1 MRSLRSRLAL
11 LLVVAIVGVVALAA
25 GISVLVLER
34 PDRESFRQTFA
45 EEVRIVSTVLAHD
58 PTAATRLGISV
69 GAAPVGNV
77 EDDNDL
83 RVRRSRGIGGTLKD
97 QGLDIKVRIVADLQ
111 GRTRQLAFE
120 FAPGRWAYLPY
131 PGFPPRNW
139 PAFVFYMVVVV
150 TGAAGVSLF
159 AATKVTRPLKILD
172 LAVSSV
178 GRDGLPA
185 HVPED
190 GPAEMRATAA
200 ALNRL
205 TARVRE
211 AVESRMRLV
220 AAAGHDLRTPMTRMR
235 LRAEFLPDEDRE
247 VWLKDL
253 AELDRIADSAIRLV
267 REEVDEASIED
278 VPLGPMIREIAG
290 ELVEI
295 GRDVVVETASAGPM
309 GPGSSGPITRA
320 RPLALKRALRNLV
333 DNAAVHGGGARV
345 SLASDV
351 DAAIVIIADDG
362 PGIPEDLIGRAFEPF
377 FRVDPGRRQFKPGA
391 GLGMA
396 IAKEI
401 IDQAGGAIIV
411 ANRRGGGLD
420 QTIRL
425 PLAHD
430 IA

>member
-25 GISVLVLER
+25 GISVFVLER

-45 EEVRIVSTVLAHD
+45 EEVRIVSTVLAQD
-58 PTAATRLGISV
+58 PTAAQRLGITV

-77 EDDNDL
+77 EDDDDL
-83 RVRRSRGIGGTLKD
+83 RVRRSHGIGDTLKD

-139 PAFVFYMVVVV
+139 PVFVFYMIVVVI
-150 TGAAGVSLF
+150 GAAAVSLY
-159 AATKVTRPLKILD
+159 AATKMTRPLKILD

-185 HVPED
+185 HIPED

-235 LRAEFLPDEDRE
+235 LRAEFLPEEDRE

-267 REEVDEASIED
+267 REEVDDTSIED

-295 GRDVVVETASAGPM
+295 GRTVVLDAGSRAAH
-309 GPGSSGPITRA
+309 GGEGPITRA

-333 DNAAVHGGGARV
+333 DNAAAHGGGARV
-345 SLASDV
+345 SLGHDE
-351 DAAIVIIADDG
+351 DAAIVTIADDG
-362 PGIPEDLIGRAFEPF
+362 PGIPEDLLGRAFEPF

-401 IDQAGGAIIV
+401 VDQAGGQITV
-411 ANRRGGGLD
+411 ANRNGGGLD

-430 IA
+430 VA